1 MRETDVLLVGFG
13 FSAIPLLRELDRSG
27 VRYTI
32 VSEKDGSVWASLARS
47 GGLDFDLVSSYYT
60 SFYTFDLAEDFSED
74 RYPTAQEFYDM
85 HLRYYR
91 QYQDRIVADRVTLIE
106 NQNGHNIVHTA
117 TGERFKATHV
127 VVATAFRRRVVESL
141 TTFDCSI
148 RNQTVVF
155 DTIGDSANL
164 LISKLVTGDNRIIC
178 LQNGFLA
185 LDKLFYM
192 GDTTYSLD
200 QLEAHQMA
208 RSFPRLYG
216 AVINFNFV
224 PMYAVAPTFR
234 PVAAYM
240 ALVRGIQHVLGR
252 LFTPENFHVPFADT
266 RRVIEADRPPKAHVP
281 NGIIAIKYWPID
293 TYARQF
299 ADDLPERIKQGFLLN
314 DLPYFVSEGLVTLWS
329 KAETTV
335 DEASRTIEWNG
346 ERVHYDH
353 LIKGDAEVPR
363 LPRIT
368 HEKDGQVVDY
378 EYVYRENHLGVI
390 PRALT
395 NVYLLGY
402 TRPLTGGLSN
412 ITEMQGLL
420 IHRLITD
427 EPFRTDMTA
436 RLDEKIA
443 RYNRKYYV
451 TDTPGPRDHL
461 TYYGFYT
468 DEVARELGIELSLQ
482 SCRSL
487 RDVAKYL
494 SYPNNAD
501 KFRQTGR
508 YAIDGC
514 AAFVDH
520 VFSQHDGFK
529 LVWQLALTYLGY
541 QLLTVAVAVSLFL
554 HGWISGSVL
563 AAAVVCQLL
572 FGYWAMIPVTNSC
585 PFFGVKLASFL
596 LYIPMLLQPLS
607 ALLILPIDFLVT
619 YVLRQRPGAR
629 YPFNDLKNKKR
640 YRKFYERYKEVYNRV
655 RRPAALP
662 AAVGVPPM
670 GAGLMARG
678 FPHGGRGRTPRARGS
693 ARSAPPGRRT
703 DWH

>member
-1 MRETDVLLVGFG
+1 MKETDVLLVGFG
-13 FSAIPLLRELDRSG
+13 FSAIPLLRELDLSG
-27 VRYTI
+27 VNYTI
-32 VSEKDGSVWASLARS
+32 ISEKDGSIWASLTRS
-47 GGLDFDLVSSYYT
+47 GGIDFDLVSSYYT
-60 SFYTFDLAEDFSED
+60 SFYTFDLVEDFSED

-85 HLRYYR
+85 HLGYYR
-91 QYQDRIVADRVTLIE
+91 KYQDRIIVDRVSVIE
-106 NQNGHNIVHTA
+106 NKSDHSIVHT
-117 TGERFKATHV
+117 TSGDRFKAKHV
-127 VVATAFRRRVVESL
+127 VISTAFRRRIVESL

-148 RNQTVVF
+148 HNKTVVF

-164 LISKLVTGDNRIIC
+164 LISKLVTGDNRIIV

-224 PMYAVAPTFR
+224 PMFTVLPNFK

-240 ALVRGIQHVLGR
+240 ALVRRIQHALGR

-266 RRVIEADRPPKAHVP
+266 RRGIAADRPPKAHVP

-299 ADDLPERIKQGFLLN
+299 SEDLPERIKRGFLLN
-314 DLPYFVSEGLVTLWS
+314 DLLYFVSEGLVTLWS
-329 KAETTV
+329 KDGTKV
-335 DEASRTIEWNG
+335 DEASKTIECNG
-346 ERVHYDH
+346 ESVHYDY
-353 LIKGDAEVPR
+353 LIKGDTEVPN

-368 HEKDGQVVDY
+368 HEKDGQAVDY
-378 EYVYRENHLGVI
+378 EYVYRENYLGVI
-390 PRALT
+390 PSALT

-412 ITEMQGLL
+412 MTEMQSLL
-420 IHRLITD
+420 IHRLLTD
-427 EPFRTDMTA
+427 EPFRSGMADH
-436 RLDEKIA
+436 LSKKIEA
-443 RYNRKYYV
+443 YNRKYY
-451 TDTPGPRDHL
+451 TTITPGPRDHL
-461 TYYGFYT
+461 TYYGFFT
-468 DEVARELGIELSLQ
+468 DEVARELGIELSLK
-482 SCRSL
+482 SCRSF

-508 YAIDGC
+508 YKIDKC
-514 AAFVDH
+514 ADFVDH
-520 VFSQHDGFK
+520 VFTQHSGFK

-541 QLLTVAVAVSLFL
+541 QLLTVAVAASLFL
-554 HGWISGSVL
+554 HGWINGYVL

-585 PFFGVKLASFL
+585 PFFGVKLVSFL
-596 LYIPMLLQPLS
+596 LYIPMLFHPAS
-607 ALLILPIDFLVT
+607 ALLIFPIDFLTT
-619 YVLRQRPGAR
+619 YVLRQLPGAR
-629 YPFNDLKNKKR
+629 YPFNDLKNKKKHR
-640 YRKFYERYKEVYNRV
+640 GFWERYKEVYNRV
-655 RRPAALP
+655 RRTDALRS
-662 AAVGVPPM
+662 AVG
-670 GAGLMARG
+670 
-678 FPHGGRGRTPRARGS
+678 S
-693 ARSAPPGRRT
+693 
-703 DWH
+703 

>member
-1 MRETDVLLVGFG
+1 MKETDVLLVGFG
-13 FSAIPLLRELDRSG
+13 FSSIPLLRELDSSG
-27 VRYTI
+27 VDYTI
-32 VSEKDGSVWASLARS
+32 ISEKDGSIWASLTRS

-60 SFYTFDLAEDFSED
+60 SFYTFDLVEDFSED
-74 RYPTAQEFYDM
+74 RYTTAREFYDM

-91 QYQDRIVADRVTLIE
+91 KYQDRIVVDRVSLIE
-106 NQNGHNIVHTA
+106 NESDHSIVHT
-117 TGERFKATHV
+117 TSGERFKAKHV
-127 VVATAFRRRVVESL
+127 VVSTAFRRRIVESL

-148 RNQTVVF
+148 RNKTVVF

-164 LISKLVTGDNRIIC
+164 LISKLVTGDNKIIV

-224 PMYAVAPTFR
+224 PMFTIFVNFK

-240 ALVRGIQHVLGR
+240 SLMRRIQHALGR

-266 RRVIEADRPPKAHVP
+266 RRQIEADRPPKAHVP

-299 ADDLPERIKQGFLLN
+299 ADDLPERIKEGFLLN
-314 DLPYFVSEGLVTLWS
+314 DLPYFVSEGLVTLER
-329 KAETTV
+329 KDATTV
-335 DEASRTIEWNG
+335 DEASQTIECNG
-346 ERVHYDH
+346 ESVHYDY

-368 HEKDGQVVDY
+368 HEKDGRTVDY

-390 PRALT
+390 PSALN

-412 ITEMQGLL
+412 MTEMQSLL

-427 EPFRTDMTA
+427 EPFRSDMVDK
-436 RLDEKIA
+436 LPKKIA
-443 RYNRKYYV
+443 AYNRKYYM
-451 TDTPGPRDHL
+451 TSAPGPRDHL

-468 DEVARELGIELSLQ
+468 DEVARELGIELSLG

-494 SYPNNAD
+494 SYPNNPD

-508 YAIDGC
+508 YKIDKC
-514 AAFVDH
+514 AEFVDH
-520 VFSQHDGFK
+520 VFTQHNGFK
-529 LVWQLALTYLGY
+529 LVWQLGLTYLGY
-541 QLLTVAVAVSLFL
+541 QLLTIAIAASLFL
-554 HGWISGSVL
+554 HGWINGYVL
-563 AAAVVCQLL
+563 TAAVVGQLL
-572 FGYWAMIPVTNSC
+572 SGYWAMIPVSNSC
-585 PFFGVKLASFL
+585 PFFGAKLASFL
-596 LYIPMLLQPLS
+596 LYIPMLFHPVS
-607 ALLILPIDFLVT
+607 ALLIFPLDFLLT

-629 YPFNDLKNKKR
+629 YPFNDLKNKKQHR
-640 YRKFYERYKEVYNRV
+640 GFWERYKEVYNRV
-655 RRPAALP
+655 RRPAALQS
-662 AAVGVPPM
+662 AVG
-670 GAGLMARG
+670 
-678 FPHGGRGRTPRARGS
+678 S
-693 ARSAPPGRRT
+693 
-703 DWH
+703 

>member
-13 FSAIPLLRELDRSG
+13 FSAIPLLRELDLSG
-27 VRYTI
+27 VDYTI
-32 VSEKDGSVWASLARS
+32 VSEQDGSVWAALTRS

-60 SFYTFDLAEDFSED
+60 SFYTFDLVEDPSAD

-85 HLRYYR
+85 HRRYYR
-91 QYQDRIVADRVTLIE
+91 KYQDRIIVDRVTLIE
-106 NQNGHNIVHTA
+106 NHGDHSLVHTRS
-117 TGERFKATHV
+117 GECFRAKHV
-127 VVATAFRRRVVESL
+127 VISTAYRRRVVESL

-164 LISKLVTGDNRIIC
+164 LISKLVTGDNRIVC

-185 LDKLFYM
+185 LDKLLYI
-192 GDTTYSLD
+192 GNTTYSLD

-224 PMYAVAPTFR
+224 PMSTVVPTFK

-240 ALVRGIQHVLGR
+240 ALVRGVQHLLGR
-252 LFTPENFHVPFADT
+252 LFTPDAFHVPYADT
-266 RRVIEADRPPKAHVP
+266 RRALEADRPPQAHVP
-281 NGIIAIKYWPID
+281 NGIIAIKHWPID
-293 TYARQF
+293 SYARQF
-299 ADDLPERIKQGFLLN
+299 AAELPERIAQGYLLN
-314 DLPYFVSEGLVTLWS
+314 DLPFFVAEGLVTLWR
-329 KAETTV
+329 KDETTV
-335 DEASRTIEWNG
+335 DEAARTITRNG
-346 ERVHYDH
+346 EVIHYDH
-353 LIKGDAEVPR
+353 LIQGDAEVPR

-368 HEKDGQVVDY
+368 HERDGEVVDFAY
-378 EYVYRENHLGVI
+378 LYRDNHLGVI

-412 ITEMQGLL
+412 ITEMQSLL
-420 IHRLITD
+420 IHRMITD
-427 EPFRTDMTA
+427 APFRAEMID

-443 RYNRKYYV
+443 RYNRRYYV
-451 TDTPGPRDHL
+451 TTEPRPRDHL

-468 DEVARELGIELSLQ
+468 DEVARELGIELSLK

-508 YAIDGC
+508 YKIDKC
-514 AAFVDH
+514 AEFVDR
-520 VFSQHDGFK
+520 VFTQHGGFK

-541 QLLTVAVAVSLFL
+541 QLLAIAVAASLFL
-554 HGWISGSVL
+554 HGWIGGWVL
-563 AAAVVCQLL
+563 AAAVVGQLL
-572 FGYWAMIPVTNSC
+572 FGYWAMIPISNSC
-585 PFFGVKLASFL
+585 PFLGVKLASFL
-596 LYIPMLLQPLS
+596 LYIPMLFHPLS
-607 ALLILPIDFLVT
+607 ALLIFPVDFLAT
-619 YVLRQRPGAR
+619 YVLRQRPEAR
-629 YPFNDLKNKKR
+629 YPFNDLKNKRR
-640 YRKFYERYKEVYNRV
+640 YRGFYERYKEVYNRV

-662 AAVGVPPM
+662 SAN
-670 GAGLMARG
+670 
-678 FPHGGRGRTPRARGS
+678 GS
-693 ARSAPPGRRT
+693 SS
-703 DWH
+703 

>member
-1 MRETDVLLVGFG
+1 MKETDVLLVGFG
-13 FSAIPLLRELDRSG
+13 FSAIPLLRELDHSG
-27 VRYTI
+27 LNYTI
-32 VSEKDGSVWASLARS
+32 ISEKDGSVWASLARS
-47 GGLDFDLVSSYYT
+47 GGIDFDLVSSYYT
-60 SFYTFDLAEDFSED
+60 SFYTFDLVDDFSED

-91 QYQDRIVADRVTLIE
+91 KYQDRIIVDRVTLIE
-106 NQNGHNIVHTA
+106 NKGNHSIVHTKS
-117 TGERFKATHV
+117 GERLKAKHV
-127 VVATAFRRRVVESL
+127 VISTAFRRRVVDSL
-141 TTFDCSI
+141 MTFDCSI
-148 RNQTVVF
+148 RNKTVVF

-185 LDKLFYM
+185 LDKLFYV
-192 GDTTYSLD
+192 GLTTYSLD

-224 PMYAVAPTFR
+224 PMYKVVPNFK
-234 PVAAYM
+234 PIAAYM
-240 ALVRGIQHVLGR
+240 AFVRGIQHILGR

-266 RRVIEADRPPKAHVP
+266 RRVIEADRPPKAQVP

-299 ADDLPERIKQGFLLN
+299 SEDLPERIKQGFLLN
-314 DLPYFVSEGLVTLWS
+314 DLPYFVSEGLVSLWS
-329 KAETTV
+329 KDKTKV
-335 DEASRTIEWNG
+335 DEASRTIECNG
-346 ERVHYDH
+346 ELVHYDY

-368 HEKDGQVVDY
+368 HEKDGRAVHY
-378 EYVYRENHLGVI
+378 EYVYRENYLGVI
-390 PRALT
+390 PSALT

-412 ITEMQGLL
+412 ITEMQSLL

-427 EPFRTDMTA
+427 APFRSDMA
-436 RLDEKIA
+436 DRLDEKIK

-451 TDTPGPRDHL
+451 TVAPGPRDHL

-468 DEVARELGIELSLQ
+468 DEVARELGIELSLK

-508 YAIDGC
+508 YKIDKC
-514 AAFVDH
+514 AEFVDH
-520 VFSQHDGFK
+520 VFTQHNGFK
-529 LVWQLALTYLGY
+529 LVRQLALTYLGY
-541 QLLTVAVAVSLFL
+541 QLLTIAVAVSLFL
-554 HGWISGSVL
+554 HGWINGYVL

-572 FGYWAMIPVTNSC
+572 FGYWAMIPVINSC
-585 PFFGVKLASFL
+585 PFFGVKFVSFL
-596 LYIPMLLQPLS
+596 LYMPMLLHPVS
-607 ALLILPIDFLVT
+607 TLLIFPIDVLAT
-619 YVLRQRPGAR
+619 YVLRQLPGAR
-629 YPFNDLKNKKR
+629 YPFNDLKNKKK
-640 YRKFYERYKEVYNRV
+640 YRQFYEQYKAVYNRV
-655 RRPAALP
+655 RRP
-662 AAVGVPPM
+662 VVQS
-670 GAGLMARG
+670 
-678 FPHGGRGRTPRARGS
+678 GG
-693 ARSAPPGRRT
+693 
-703 DWH
+703 DN

>member
-1 MRETDVLLVGFG
+1 MKETDVLLVGFG
-13 FSAIPLLRELDRSG
+13 FSAIPLLRELDLSG
-27 VRYTI
+27 VSYTI
-32 VSEKDGSVWASLARS
+32 ISEKDGSIWASLTRS

-60 SFYTFDLAEDFSED
+60 SFYTFDLVDDFSED

-91 QYQDRIVADRVTLIE
+91 KYQDRIVVDRVSLIE
-106 NQNGHNIVHTA
+106 NTSDHSIVHT
-117 TGERFKATHV
+117 TSGDRFKAKHV
-127 VVATAFRRRVVESL
+127 VISTAFRRRIVDSL

-148 RNQTVVF
+148 RNKTVVF

-164 LISKLVTGDNRIIC
+164 LISKLVTGDNRIIV

-224 PMYAVAPTFR
+224 PMFTVLVNFK

-240 ALVRGIQHVLGR
+240 ALVRRIQHALGR

-266 RRVIEADRPPKAHVP
+266 RRGIEADRPPKAHVP

-299 ADDLPERIKQGFLLN
+299 SENLPERIKQGFLLN

-329 KAETTV
+329 KDGTTV
-335 DEASRTIEWNG
+335 DEAGKTIECNG
-346 ERVHYDH
+346 EAVHYDY
-353 LIKGDAEVPR
+353 LIKGDAERPN

-378 EYVYRENHLGVI
+378 EYVYRENYLGVI
-390 PRALT
+390 PSALN

-412 ITEMQGLL
+412 MTEMQSLL
-420 IHRLITD
+420 IHRMLTD
-427 EPFRTDMTA
+427 EPFRSDMVD
-436 RLDEKIA
+436 RLPKKIA
-443 RYNRKYYV
+443 AYNRKYYM
-451 TDTPGPRDHL
+451 TSAPGPRDHL

-468 DEVARELGIELSLQ
+468 DEVARELGIELRLG
-482 SCRSL
+482 SCRSV

-494 SYPNNAD
+494 SYPNNPD

-508 YAIDGC
+508 YEIDGC
-514 AAFVDH
+514 ADFVDH
-520 VFSQHDGFK
+520 VFTQHKGFK
-529 LVWQLALTYLGY
+529 LVGQLALTYLGY
-541 QLLTVAVAVSLFL
+541 QLLTVAVAASLFL
-554 HGWISGSVL
+554 HGWINGYVL

-572 FGYWAMIPVTNSC
+572 FGYWAMIPVSNSC
-585 PFFGVKLASFL
+585 PFFGVKLVSFL
-596 LYIPMLLQPLS
+596 LYIPMLFHPVS
-607 ALLILPIDFLVT
+607 ALLIFPIDFLVT

-629 YPFNDLKNKKR
+629 YPFNDLKNKKKHR
-640 YRKFYERYKEVYNRV
+640 GFWERYKEVYNRV
-655 RRPAALP
+655 RRQAPLQS
-662 AAVGVPPM
+662 AVG
-670 GAGLMARG
+670 
-678 FPHGGRGRTPRARGS
+678 S
-693 ARSAPPGRRT
+693 
-703 DWH
+703 